1 MWQPKL
7 IMDDDR
13 TLPHSHV
20 TRVKHR
26 LVWTPKIPICKASDI
41 LDSCT
46 GSPDSSHSLNQDQL
60 FEGVVDESSSSSNDA
75 TSAPLEER
83 ARFAAAQQCCAN
95 ALIFKRKDL
104 PDDVFVRG
112 STSSAPIIIDRNAM
126 QSALLQPA
134 PAAVTGME
142 IVPWKPVFDVLALQ
156 LWPAVVKSRREAN
169 ARATVVPSG
178 PVILLGPPPQFEFQ
192 SQQIRP
198 SPSLT
203 QGQKSKAANEKKTL
217 ALPTTISESSASTP
231 LVQSTV
237 RRSSRRTAKLDGFCP
252 VRLSANPSKK
262 RKIAVVQIN
271 ESTGEVAP
279 VDIFVLQ
286 GWGIDCGVAPS
297 ELTEDTLLQAPIGQV
312 PNEDHAN

>member
-1 MWQPKL
+1 
-7 IMDDDR
+7 
-13 TLPHSHV
+13 
-20 TRVKHR
+20 
-26 LVWTPKIPICKASDI
+26 VWTPKIPICKASDI

-178 PVILLGPPPQFEFQ
+178 PVILLGPHLSLNFNQ
-192 SQQIRP
+192 SKSGPAHHSLRAKRARQLMRRRP
-198 SPSLT
+198 SLSQLLYL
-203 QGQKSKAANEKKTL
+203 KVV
-217 ALPTTISESSASTP
+217 LPH
-231 LVQSTV
+231 LWF
-237 RRSSRRTAKLDGFCP
+237 R
-252 VRLSANPSKK
+252 
-262 RKIAVVQIN
+262 
-271 ESTGEVAP
+271 
-279 VDIFVLQ
+279 VL
-286 GWGIDCGVAPS
+286 
-297 ELTEDTLLQAPIGQV
+297 
-312 PNEDHAN
+312 